1 MDQKAFKKKGLKMM
15 KRIALA
21 ERPKG
26 VPTDKN
32 FRLEEIAM
40 PEPQDAEVLVEINY
54 MSLDPYMRGRMDD
67 VKSYATPVK
76 IDDTMEGGAVGQVI
90 ASRSDKFAVGEYVFG
105 QLGWATHGCA
115 HERTL
120 RKLDP
125 TLFPIKTALGVLG
138 MPGFTGWYGLNK
150 LGRPQKGETLVVAA
164 ATGPVGSMVGQ
175 IAKIKGLRTIA
186 VAGGTKK
193 CRLAT
198 SKFGFDHCLDHMT
211 FETGR
216 DMNTALKEVCESG
229 VDIYFE
235 NVAGKTLDAVIPLM
249 NQFGRI
255 PVCGMIS
262 WYNTG
267 NMGADA
273 GSNKDKLPKLWR
285 SILVK
290 QLSVNGFIITN
301 HWDLYGQFLRE
312 VGPMVASGQIAY
324 EEDIVETLENA
335 PNAFIGLL
343 SGKNVGKLIVKVA

>member
-1 MDQKAFKKKGLKMM
+1 MM
-15 KRIALA
+15 KRIVLA

-26 VPTDKN
+26 VPKDKN
-32 FRLEEIAM
+32 FRLEEITM
-40 PEPQDAEVLVEINY
+40 PNPKDAEVLVEVNY

-67 VKSYATPVK
+67 VKSYAKPVNVG
-76 IDDTMEGGAVGQVI
+76 DTMEGGAVGQVI
-90 ASRSDKFAVGEYVFG
+90 ASKSDKFTVGDFVFG

-115 HERTL
+115 HETML

-125 TLFPIKTALGVLG
+125 TIAPITTALGVLG
-138 MPGFTGWYGLNK
+138 MPGFTGWYGLTA
-150 LGRPQKGETLVVAA
+150 LGRPKAGETLVVAA

-175 IAKIKGLRTIA
+175 IAKAKGLRAIA
-186 VAGGTKK
+186 VAGGAKK
-193 CRLAT
+193 CGLAT
-198 SKFGFDHCLDHMT
+198 SKFGFDHCLDHKT

-216 DMNTALKEVCESG
+216 DMYTSLKAVCENG
-229 VDIYFE
+229 IDIYFE
-235 NVAGKTLDAVIPLM
+235 NVAGKTLDAVLPLM

-312 VGPMVASGQIAY
+312 VGPMVACGQIAY

>member
-1 MDQKAFKKKGLKMM
+1 MM

-40 PEPQDAEVLVEINY
+40 PDPQDAEVLVEIKY

-67 VKSYATPVK
+67 VKSYAKPVNVG
-76 IDDTMEGGAVGQVI
+76 DTMEGGAVGQVI
-90 ASRSDKFAVGEYVFG
+90 ASKSDKFAVGDFVFG
-105 QLGWATHGCA
+105 QLGWASHGCA
-115 HERTL
+115 HETML

-125 TLFPIKTALGVLG
+125 TMAPITTALGVLG
-138 MPGFTGWYGLNK
+138 MPGFTGWYGLTE
-150 LGRPQKGETLVVAA
+150 LGRPKEGETLVVAA

-175 IAKIKGLRTIA
+175 IAKTKGLRTIA
-186 VAGGTKK
+186 VAGGEKK
-193 CRLAT
+193 CGLAT
-198 SKFGFDHCLDHMT
+198 SKFGFDHCLNHKT

-216 DMNTALKEVCESG
+216 DMNTALKEVCEKG

-235 NVAGKTLDAVIPLM
+235 NVAGKTLDAVLPLM

-262 WYNTG
+262 WYNAG
-267 NMGADA
+267 NLGTEA
-273 GSNKDKLPKLWR
+273 GNDKLPKIWR

-290 QLSVNGFIITN
+290 QLSVNGFIISN
-301 HWDLYGQFLRE
+301 HWDMYRQFLRE

-324 EEDIVETLENA
+324 KEDIVEGLENA

-343 SGKNVGKLIVKVA
+343 SGKNVGKLIVKVV